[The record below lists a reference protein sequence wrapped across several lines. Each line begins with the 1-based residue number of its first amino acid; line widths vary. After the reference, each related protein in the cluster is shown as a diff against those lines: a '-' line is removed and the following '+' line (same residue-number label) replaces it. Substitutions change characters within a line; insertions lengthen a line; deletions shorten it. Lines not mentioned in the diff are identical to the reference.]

1 MIEEGKPAPDFA
13 LPDAQGR
20 IVTLSG
26 FRGQTVVLYF
36 YPKDDTPGCT
46 TEACEFRDDY
56 AVFGERNVVI
66 LGVSPDSSASHARF
80 AAKYDLPFPLLADPD
95 HAVADAYGVWKE
107 KSAYGKTFWGIERTT
122 VVIDSS
128 GRIRRIFR
136 PVRPRGHSTEVQE
149 ALADSSPTLKRRSA
163 PPGGRLE

>member
-20 IVTLSG
+20 TVTLSG

-56 AVFGERNVVI
+56 AVFGKRDVVI

-80 AAKYDLPFPLLADPD
+80 AAKYDLPFPLLADAD
-95 HAVADAYGVWKE
+95 HAVGEAYGVWKE

-122 VVIDSS
+122 VVIDPS

-136 PVRPRGHSTEVQE
+136 RVRPRGHSTEVLE
-149 ALADSSPTLKRRSA
+149 ALERRSP

>member
-1 MIEEGKPAPDFA
+1 MMEEGKPAPDFA

-20 IVTLSG
+20 TVTLSG

-56 AVFGERNVVI
+56 AVFGTRDVVI

-80 AAKYDLPFPLLADPD
+80 AAKYDLPFPLLADTD
-95 HAVADAYGVWKE
+95 HAVGEAYGVWKE

-122 VVIDSS
+122 MVIDPS

-136 PVRPRGHSTEVQE
+136 RVRPRGHSTEVQE
-149 ALADSSPTLKRRSA
+149 ALADSSLHSRGGPRRRVE
-163 PPGGRLE
+163 G

>member
-20 IVTLSG
+20 TVALSDY
-26 FRGQTVVLYF
+26 RGQTVVLYF

-56 AVFGERNVVI
+56 AMFGKRDLVI

-80 AAKYDLPFPLLADPD
+80 AAKYDLPFPLLADTD
-95 HAVADAYGVWKE
+95 HAVADVYGVWKE
-107 KSAYGKTFWGIERTT
+107 KSAYGKTFWGVERTT
-122 VVIDSS
+122 VVIDPS

-136 PVRPRGHSTEVQE
+136 RVRPHGHSTEVLE
-149 ALADSSPTLKRRSA
+149 ALAER
-163 PPGGRLE
+163 